1 MEGIYQST
9 FVLLK
14 PNAIQREMVGR
25 IIERFEDKGLR
36 IDALKMMHVNRKLAE
51 AHYAEHEGKPYYTG
65 LIKFI
70 TSGPVVVMV
79 LSGPNAIGAVRYVVG
94 STNPLEAQPGTIR
107 GEYAI
112 TTAKNLVHASDSV
125 EAAKVEISRFFEP
138 HEIIDYHLNL
148 EEDM

>member
-1 MEGIYQST
+1 MEGTYQST

-36 IDALKMMHVNRKLAE
+36 IDALKMMRVNRKLAE
-51 AHYAEHEGKPYYTG
+51 AHYAEHEGKPYCDG

-70 TSGPVVVMV
+70 IGGPVVVMV
-79 LSGPNAIGAVRYVVG
+79 LSGPNAIEAVRYVVG
-94 STNPLEAQPGTIR
+94 STNPLLAQPGTIR

-125 EAAKVEISRFFEP
+125 ETAAIEIPRFFEP
-138 HEIIDYHLNL
+138 YEIIDYHLNL